1 MERNAIAVARPVTTR
16 ESALATNKVLRNTYL
31 LLGATLAFSALMCGM
46 ALTFSLPHP
55 GLLITLVGYFA
66 LLFAVH
72 KTANSALGIVF
83 VFALTGFLGYT
94 LGPIISFYLQA
105 IPNGHSVVLNALGIT
120 AITFFALSAYAIR
133 SGHRF
138 SFLGGFL
145 CVGIVTAF
153 LLGLVAILFSMPLLS
168 LAVSGAFVLLASGLI
183 LYQTGEIIH
192 GGETNYIL
200 ATVTLYV
207 SIYNLFSSLMHL
219 LGAAGDD

>member
-1 MERNAIAVARPVTTR
+1 MERSPAYPATQTAVR
-16 ESALATNKVLRNTYL
+16 ESPLATNKVLRNTYL
-31 LLGATLAFSALMCGM
+31 LLSATLAFSAITAGA
-46 ALTFSLPHP
+46 ALALGLPHP
-55 GLLITLVGYFA
+55 GLMITLVGYFG

-72 KTANSALGIVF
+72 KTANSAMGLVS

-94 LGPIISFYLQA
+94 LGPIIGFYLQA
-105 IPNGHSVVLNALGIT
+105 IPNGHFVVLTSLALT
-120 AITFFALSAYAIR
+120 AVVFFSLSAYVIR
-133 SGHRF
+133 SGERF
-138 SFLGGFL
+138 QFLGGFL
-145 CVGIVTAF
+145 VVGIVTAF
-153 LLGLVAILFSMPLLS
+153 LLGLVAIFFQMPYLS
-168 LAVSGAFVLLASGLI
+168 LAVSAAFVLLASGLI